1 MTPDS
6 WSWLAAPLAAGLL
19 MALCLVPLG
28 HRVLARGMVFAD
40 LAIAQWAA
48 LGSLA
53 GGRLMPSHVVLGI
66 PVSSLILALLA
77 VALVHLILRYLPC
90 HREATIGLLYVSG
103 ASLATLL
110 VSSDPHG
117 AQALA
122 RTLDGDLLWVTWQSL
137 VPLAIVTLAV
147 LAWKLLPGEKG
158 RDRLFFVLFALS
170 VTLTVETA
178 GIYVV
183 FASLIA
189 TPLMICH
196 HGGGPLW
203 QAIMAAAAG
212 QTIGLGLS
220 AFHDLPAG
228 PAVVLALIV
237 TALMASV
244 IAGALPGSDRRLPQP
259 HQPSGE

>member
-1 MTPDS
+1 MTPEH
-6 WSWLAAPLAAGLL
+6 WAWLAAPLAAGIL
-19 MALCLVPLG
+19 MAICLVPLG
-28 HRVLARGMVFAD
+28 HRVLSRGMVFAD

-53 GGRLMPSHVVLGI
+53 GNRLVPKQVVLGI

-77 VALVHLILRYLPC
+77 VALVHLILRYLPA

-122 RTLDGDLLWVTWQSL
+122 RTLDGDLLWVTGQSL
-137 VPLAIVTLAV
+137 VPLAVVTLAV
-147 LAWKLLPGEKG
+147 LGWQLLPGKG
-158 RDRLFFVLFALS
+158 FRDRLFLVLFALS
-170 VTLTVETA
+170 VTLTVEMA

-189 TPLMICH
+189 TPLLICH
-196 HGGGPLW
+196 HGGRPLW
-203 QAIMAAAAG
+203 QAMLAAAAG
-212 QTIGLGLS
+212 QGIGLGLS
-220 AFHDLPAG
+220 AFYDLPAG
-228 PAVVLALIV
+228 PAVVLALIF
-237 TALMASV
+237 TAFLARVVS
-244 IAGALPGSDRRLPQP
+244 GRLPEP
-259 HQPSGE
+259 DSREVRFHQNSK

>member
-1 MTPDS
+1 MTPDH
-6 WSWLAAPLAAGLL
+6 WSWLAAPIAAGVL

-53 GGRLMPSHVVLGI
+53 GNRLLPNHVLFGI
-66 PVSSLILALLA
+66 PVSSLLLALLA
-77 VALVHLILRYLPC
+77 VAPVHLILRFLPA

-110 VSSDPHG
+110 VSNDPHG

-122 RTLDGDLLWVTWQSL
+122 RTLDGDLLWVTGSTL
-137 VPLAIVTLAV
+137 IPLAVVTVAV
-147 LAWKLLPGEKG
+147 LLWQVMAGHRNG
-158 RDRLFFVLFALS
+158 NRLFLILFALA
-170 VTLTVETA
+170 VTLTVEMA

-189 TPLMICH
+189 TPLLICH
-196 HGGGPLW
+196 HGGGALW
-203 QAIMAAAAG
+203 LAVMAAAAG
-212 QTIGLGLS
+212 QITGLALS
-220 AFHDLPAG
+220 AFYDLPAG
-228 PAVVLALIV
+228 PAVVLTLIV
-237 TALMASV
+237 AAMTARLIMMVPEAT
-244 IAGALPGSDRRLPQP
+244 GRRGKDQERP
-259 HQPSGE
+259 

>member
-6 WSWLAAPLAAGLL
+6 WTWLAAPMAAGLL
-19 MALCLVPLG
+19 MAMCLVPLG

-53 GGRLMPSHVVLGI
+53 GNRLVPNQMVLGI
-66 PVSSLILALLA
+66 PVTSLLLALLA
-77 VALVHLILRYLPC
+77 VALVHLILRFLPA

-122 RTLDGDLLWVTWQSL
+122 RTLDGDLLWVTGQAL
-137 VPLAIVTLAV
+137 VPLAVVTLAV
-147 LAWKLLPGEKG
+147 LGWQLLPGNRF
-158 RDRLFFVLFALS
+158 RDRLFLVLFALA
-170 VTLTVETA
+170 VTLTVEMA

-183 FASLIA
+183 FATLIA
-189 TPLMICH
+189 TPLLICH
-196 HGGGPLW
+196 HGGGALW
-203 QAIMAAAAG
+203 LAAMAAAVG
-212 QTIGLGLS
+212 QTVGLGLS
-220 AFHDLPAG
+220 ALHDLPAG
-228 PAVVLALIV
+228 PAVALTLIV
-237 TALMASV
+237 AAMTARVLGLIPESNWRKGNGREWV
-244 IAGALPGSDRRLPQP
+244 
-259 HQPSGE
+259 